1 MNKLFYLL
9 LMTAPSL
16 LSSCM
21 LHNEY
26 KDDQK
31 DDASSAS
38 VQQETIQKAHQ
49 KGSSTKHTSHVV
61 HLGKSGKPGKPGKP
75 GRDGFLFGERGED
88 GGAGEPA
95 QVEER

>member
-1 MNKLFYLL
+1 
-9 LMTAPSL
+9 MTAPSL

-49 KGSSTKHTSHVV
+49 KRSSTKHTSHVV
-61 HLGKSGKPGKPGKP
+61 HLGKSGKPGKPG
-75 GRDGFLFGERGED
+75 RDGFLFGERGGD

>member
-1 MNKLFYLL
+1 MIK
-9 LMTAPSL
+9 
-16 LSSCM
+16 
-21 LHNEY
+21 

-61 HLGKSGKPGKPGKP
+61 HLGKSGKSGKS

>member
-38 VQQETIQKAHQ
+38 VQQEIIQKAHQ

-61 HLGKSGKPGKPGKP
+61 HLGKSGKSGKP

>member
-61 HLGKSGKPGKPGKP
+61 HLGKSGKPG
-75 GRDGFLFGERGED
+75 RDGFLFGERGGD

-95 QVEER
+95 QVEKR

>member
-61 HLGKSGKPGKPGKP
+61 HLGKSGKSGKS

>member
-61 HLGKSGKPGKPGKP
+61 HLGKSGKS
-75 GRDGFLFGERGED
+75 GRDGFLFGERGGD

-95 QVEER
+95 QVEKR

>member
-61 HLGKSGKPGKPGKP
+61 HLGKSGKPGKPG
-75 GRDGFLFGERGED
+75 RDGFLFGERGED
-88 GGAGEPA
+88 GGAGELA